1 MKKVYLS
8 TGGFKN
14 LKPTEVIKKLNNHKI
29 FNIELSGGK
38 YEKNL
43 EQKISNISK
52 KNDIRTH
59 NYFLQ
64 PKKNFVI
71 NLASENKIIIKK
83 SINLIKRNILLA
95 KKIKSKYVS
104 FHAGFRFDP
113 MPSSLGKS
121 IQKKEIITEKKAL
134 ENFKKNLKHL
144 AIFSK
149 KQGIKILVENNVL
162 SNRNFQNFGCNPF
175 LLCSPQQIRKFFKT
189 NIQNVSLLM
198 DVAHFKVSCKTLK
211 LDLSN
216 SYKKVI
222 KFINAYHLS
231 DNNGLADTNS
241 KITKNSWFINDL
253 RKDINYFT
261 LEVYSENFNLL
272 KKQINL
278 VERAINDKI

>member
-1 MKKVYLS
+1 MKKLFIS

-14 LKPTEVIKKLNNHKI
+14 LKPTQAIKKLNDHNI

-38 YEKNL
+38 YEKDI
-43 EQKISNISK
+43 EQKILKIDK
-52 KNDIRTH
+52 KNNIRTH

-71 NLASENKIIIKK
+71 NLASEDKIIVKK

-95 KKIKSKYVS
+95 KKIKSKHVS

-113 MPSSLGKS
+113 TPSSLGKS
-121 IQKKEIITEKKAL
+121 IQKKVVITEKKAL
-134 ENFKKNLKHL
+134 ENFKRNLKHL

-149 KQGIKILVENNVL
+149 KKGIKILIENNVL
-162 SNRNFQNFGCNPF
+162 SNENFKNFRCNPF
-175 LLCSPQQIRKFFKT
+175 LLCSPQQIRKFFK
-189 NIQNVSLLM
+189 IKIPNVSFLM

-211 LDLSN
+211 IDLSN
-216 SYKKVI
+216 SYKKII

-241 KITKNSWFINDL
+241 KITKNSWFIDNL

-272 KKQINL
+272 RKQINL
-278 VERAINDKI
+278 VEQAINDKI